1 MSSITRPIISTFVEV
16 YREEIADITKSPS
29 LAKRLAERAQE
40 NLDSTKRNK
49 DLIKRAREIYQKF
62 QGDLIIEI
70 SDDAV
75 VMPNQCDNPGK
86 GYHVMA
92 WAHVY
97 EDEADVDA

>member
-1 MSSITRPIISTFVEV
+1 MSLITRPITSTFVEV
-16 YREEIADITKSPS
+16 YREEIPDITKSS
-29 LAKRLAERAQE
+29 FVTKRLAERAQK
-40 NLDSTKRNK
+40 NLDSTRRNK

-62 QGDLIIEI
+62 QGDFIIEI

-92 WAHVY
+92 WVHVY